1 MKIFRT
7 GQTYSYTDWFTGG
20 LQRLIVTGR
29 EERGVSF
36 KTESHEADGDFSSA
50 EVFDI
55 EQDTDGNESVLIYEY
70 KGHENRLI
78 AEDVTRE
85 QAYAEYYK
93 LATKPVGDGKP
104 ELDGLRE
111 ATLVYEKFGK
121 GGDLR

>member
-78 AEDVTRE
+78 AEEVTRE
-85 QAYAEYYK
+85 QAYAEYYR

-104 ELDGLRE
+104 KLDGLRE
-111 ATLVYEKFGK
+111 A
-121 GGDLR
+121 LRFVAHVARP